1 MKANV
6 GTFDRVVRIILGLVL
21 IVLPFIL
28 ATEAGP
34 VAALGGFGWLAMIVG
49 AVILLTGVMRF
60 CLLYRILGI
69 CTCQTSTN

>member
-6 GTFDRVVRIILGLVL
+6 GTLDRVMRIILGLVL
-21 IVLPFIL
+21 IVLPFVL

-34 VAALGGFGWLAMIVG
+34 FAAIGGFGWLAMIVG